1 MYPKVKT
8 VRRGGRSYE
17 YLELVEGHREGTRV
31 RQRVVAN
38 LGRLDE
44 LTASGKLERL
54 AAGLARLHQPPP
66 GTRRHVGP
74 LLIVA
79 HYLRALGVAQIVDAA
94 IPRRGRALAG
104 HGEIACVLAASRLCS
119 PAPLYDIA
127 GWASSAAVAE
137 LLGVP
142 AALLNDDRLGR
153 SLEALAKAADDIRGQ
168 LMLTAVRRFPA
179 ADASRLHLDLTAVRF
194 AGHYGGSGLVARGWS
209 ADRTIARQVKTLQA
223 TVPSGVALY
232 FRPHKGSANEL
243 PAFAAAIEA
252 LAAALP
258 PGLVVVADS
267 GLGYLDHLCAAD
279 AANVRFV
286 VPLRAD
292 TGWAARFTAEVPG
305 GPGALAVLDHVS
317 YREKGLPATRRTVWK
332 GLLAPFPVTGEH
344 GARHDLQAAYI
355 WSSEE
360 AASVAAARERA
371 LARAEEALTRI
382 RNGLGGR
389 YYKTRK
395 QVDAKVARI
404 LTGQAAGL
412 ITVRTATR
420 AGKPVIT
427 WHRDTG
433 AIAAASRLDGL
444 YALATN
450 LPGHEDGRPL
460 TALDVLKIYKDQWI
474 VEQRHRDL
482 KQTLRVR
489 PVFLHNDDRI
499 EALIAVIG
507 IALLI
512 FGLIEAELRAALGD
526 GVPLPGILP
535 EGRAAIPTARA
546 VLAAFDGLHLT
557 YTPAGIVLDRLTQV
571 QRTILAHLDIPLPW
585 PEETRQNRA
594 NHDTYLCGKRG

>member
-17 YLELVEGHREGTRV
+17 YLELVEGRREGARV

-44 LTASGKLERL
+44 LTAGGQLEQL

-66 GTRRHVGP
+66 GTRRFVGP

-79 HYLRALGVAQIVDAA
+79 HYLDALGVAEIVDAA
-94 IPRRGRALAG
+94 VPRRGKALAR

-153 SLEALAKAADDIRGQ
+153 SLEALAPVAEEVRGK
-168 LMLTAVRRFPA
+168 LLLAAVRRFA
-179 ADASRLHLDLTAVRF
+179 VADASRLHLDLTAVRF
-194 AGHYGGSGLVARGWS
+194 AGHYAGSGLVEKGWS

-223 TVPSGVALY
+223 SVPSGVGLY
-232 FRPHKGSANEL
+232 FRPHNGSAGEP
-243 PAFAAAIEA
+243 PAFMAAIET

-258 PGLVVVADS
+258 PGLVIVADS
-267 GLGYLDHLCAAD
+267 GLGYLENLCAAD
-279 AANVRFV
+279 AKNVQFV

-292 TGWAARFTAEVPG
+292 TGWADRFDADAGPLG
-305 GPGALAVLDHVS
+305 GLAALQPLDYVS
-317 YREKGLPATRRTVWK
+317 WRERRLPASQRTTWK
-332 GLLAPFPVTGEH
+332 GLLRPFPVTAGD
-344 GARHDLQAAYI
+344 GTAHDLRAAYI

-360 AASVAAARERA
+360 AASVAGGRERA
-371 LARAEEALTRI
+371 LRKAEEALTRI

-395 QVDAKVARI
+395 QVDARVAQI
-404 LTGQAAGL
+404 LTRPVKDL
-412 ITVRTATR
+412 ITVRTGTK
-420 AGKPVIT
+420 AGKPWIT
-427 WHRDTG
+427 WARNQD
-433 AIAAASRLDGL
+433 AITAASRLDGL
-444 YALATN
+444 YALAVN
-450 LPGHEDGRPL
+450 LPDHDDAPL
-460 TALDVLKIYKDQWI
+460 TALEVLKTYKDQWI

-489 PVFLHNDDRI
+489 PIFLHNDDRI
-499 EALIAVIG
+499 QALIAVIG

-512 FGLIEAELRAALGD
+512 FGLIEAGLRAALGD
-526 GVPLPGILP
+526 NVPLPGILP
-535 EGRAAIPTARA
+535 EGRAAKPTARA

-557 YTPAGIVLDRLTQV
+557 YTTNGIVLDHLTSV
-571 QRTILAHLDIPLPW
+571 QRTILALLGIPLPW
-585 PEETRQNRA
+585 PEKPAQT
-594 NHDTYLCGKRG
+594 GKP

>member
-31 RQRVVAN
+31 RQHVVAN

-44 LTASGKLERL
+44 LTASGKLEQL

-79 HYLRALGVAQIVDAA
+79 HYLRALGVAGIVDTA

-127 GWASSAAVAE
+127 GWASSAAVTE
-137 LLGVP
+137 LLGTP
-142 AALLNDDRLGR
+142 AVLLNDDRLGR
-153 SLEALAKAADDIRGQ
+153 SLEALAKVAEDVRGQ

-194 AGHYGGSGLVARGWS
+194 AGSYPGSGLVAKGWS

-279 AANVRFV
+279 AAGVRFV

-292 TGWAARFTAEVPG
+292 TGWAARFDADVPG
-305 GPGALAVLDHVS
+305 GLDALQVLDHVS
-317 YREKGLPATRRTVWK
+317 YREKDLPASRRTTWK

-344 GARHDLQAAYI
+344 GTRHDLQAAYI

-371 LARAEEALTRI
+371 LARAGEALARI

-395 QVDAKVARI
+395 QVDAKVAQI

-412 ITVRTATR
+412 IAVRTATK
-420 AGKPVIT
+420 AGRPIIS
-427 WHRDTG
+427 WQRDQQ
-433 AIAAASRLDGL
+433 AIAAAAQLDGL
-444 YALATN
+444 YALAAN
-450 LPGHEDGRPL
+450 LPGHNDGRPL
-460 TALDVLKIYKDQWI
+460 TALDVLKIYKDQWV

-512 FGLIEAELRAALGD
+512 FGLIEAGLRASLGD

-557 YTPAGIVLDRLTQV
+557 YTPAGIVLDRLTPV

-585 PEETRQNRA
+585 PEKPA
-594 NHDTYLCGKRG
+594 

>member
-17 YLELVEGHREGTRV
+17 YLELVEGRREGTRV
-31 RQRVVAN
+31 RQHVVAN

-44 LTASGKLERL
+44 LTAGGKLEQL
-54 AAGLARLHQPPP
+54 TAGLSRLHQPPP

-79 HYLRALGVAQIVDAA
+79 HYLRELGVAEVVDRVL
-94 IPRRGRALAG
+94 PRRGKALAG
-104 HGEIACVLAASRLCS
+104 HGEIAAVLAANRLAC

-153 SLEALAKAADDIRGQ
+153 SLEALAKAAEDVRGQ
-168 LMLTAVRRFPA
+168 LMLRAVRRFGV

-194 AGHYGGSGLVARGWS
+194 TGHYPGSQLVAKGWA

-223 TVPSGVALY
+223 TVPAGVALY

-243 PAFAAAIEA
+243 PAFMAAIEA

-258 PGLVVVADS
+258 PGLVIVADS
-267 GLGYLDHLCAAD
+267 GLGYLENLCAAD

-292 TGWAARFTAEVPG
+292 TGWADRFTADVPG
-305 GPGALAVLDHVS
+305 GLAALQVLGHISGREQNLPPGQ
-317 YREKGLPATRRTVWK
+317 RTVWK
-332 GLLAPFPVTGEH
+332 GLLVPFPAVAEDGTS
-344 GARHDLQAAYI
+344 HDLRAAYI

-360 AASVAAARERA
+360 AASAAAGRERA
-371 LARAEEALTRI
+371 LTRAEEALTKI

-395 QVDAKVARI
+395 QVDAKVAQI

-412 ITVRTATR
+412 IAVRTATK
-420 AGKPVIT
+420 AGKPAIS
-427 WHRDTG
+427 WHRDTE

-444 YALATN
+444 YTLAAN
-450 LPGHEDGRPL
+450 LPDHDDGTPL

-499 EALIAVIG
+499 EALIAIIG

-512 FGLIEAELRAALGD
+512 FGLIEAELRAALGP

-557 YTPAGIVLDRLTQV
+557 YTPGGVMLDQLTHL
-571 QRTILAHLDIPLPW
+571 QRTILACLNIPLPW
-585 PEETRQNRA
+585 PERPA
-594 NHDTYLCGKRG
+594 